1 MQEVEQVQWAQQ
13 ARLESLDRVVIQD
26 QQGVQGLGVIPG
38 QQARQDRLDHKDL
51 RVRLEILARQG
62 TLVQPEER
70 V

>member
-1 MQEVEQVQWAQQ
+1 VQEVEQVQWAQQ